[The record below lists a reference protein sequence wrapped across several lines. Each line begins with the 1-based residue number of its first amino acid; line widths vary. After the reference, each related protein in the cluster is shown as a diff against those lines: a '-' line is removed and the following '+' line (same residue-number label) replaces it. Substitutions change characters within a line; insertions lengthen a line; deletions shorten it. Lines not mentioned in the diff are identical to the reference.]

1 MGFFYKN
8 QNSPSRRGR
17 NSPLDRSQIITKGM
31 WHNLNII
38 GVIISSR
45 TGNTGGTCNSP
56 WGTWGTC
63 NTWIWSWLGWGF
75 RTATSGW
82 GPTLVCS
89 SVWTSATIYR
99 INVNAPAKNKNI
111 SKKSEFYM
119 YTKFGPPMT
128 SWEIYTYLFFG
139 NLNLFIAQNDK
150 KKTGYRFAKMSLE
163 VKLWFSINI
172 IF

>member
-1 MGFFYKN
+1 MTRSAEKHGYNLVRITNIYRYIWFIA
-8 QNSPSRRGR
+8 NSPSGRGG

-63 NTWIWSWLGWGF
+63 NTWIWSWLGWRF

-82 GPTLVCS
+82 GPTLVGS
-89 SVWTSATIYR
+89 SIWTSATIYR
-99 INVNAPAKNKNI
+99 INVNAPEKINQ
-111 SKKSEFYM
+111 F
-119 YTKFGPPMT
+119 
-128 SWEIYTYLFFG
+128 L
-139 NLNLFIAQNDK
+139 
-150 KKTGYRFAKMSLE
+150 KMWPVCE
-163 VKLWFSINI
+163 TFSSFHVI
-172 IF
+172 

>member
-1 MGFFYKN
+1 MICNKN
-8 QNSPSRRGR
+8 LPSRRGR

-63 NTWIWSWLGWGF
+63 NTWIWSWLGWRF

-89 SVWTSATIYR
+89 SIWTSATIYR
-99 INVNAPAKNKNI
+99 INVNAPEKINLIFTNVSRLRWQKNI
-111 SKKSEFYM
+111 QNFYFKNWKSKKYFQS
-119 YTKFGPPMT
+119 K
-128 SWEIYTYLFFG
+128 
-139 NLNLFIAQNDK
+139 N
-150 KKTGYRFAKMSLE
+150 
-163 VKLWFSINI
+163 
-172 IF
+172 